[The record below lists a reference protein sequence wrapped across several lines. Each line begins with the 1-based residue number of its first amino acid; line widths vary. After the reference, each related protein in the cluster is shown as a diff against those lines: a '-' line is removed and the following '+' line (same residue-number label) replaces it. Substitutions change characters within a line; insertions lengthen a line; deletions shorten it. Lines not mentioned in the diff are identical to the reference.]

1 MVENTDTSKWY
12 VVHCHSGFEKKV
24 ADSILDEAKKVNLED
39 SISEVSVPT
48 QAVVEVRRGVRV
60 NSEKKFFPGY
70 VLIKMIMNDDTWHLV
85 RDIPKVSNFLG
96 TKDKPIA
103 ISEREVSKLLPLAL
117 VRGFILSSV
126 APIKSGSVFPLL
138 GPLPAGYGKSDE
150 APPGSSDGSC
160 I

>member
-70 VLIKMIMNDDTWHLV
+70 VLIKMIMKKMNNHLK
-85 RDIPKVSNFLG
+85 DIELHIMQNQHRRLTILMEFINVLKVIVSQELDVKYPTLIDPKLWM
-96 TKDKPIA
+96 
-103 ISEREVSKLLPLAL
+103 
-117 VRGFILSSV
+117 
-126 APIKSGSVFPLL
+126 VF
-138 GPLPAGYGKSDE
+138 GVQKVIG
-150 APPGSSDGSC
+150 
-160 I
+160 